1 MNEMPV
7 VISSE
12 PVDPVVPSLP
22 VVVWESNVVDV
33 GSNVVDVGS
42 NVLVGIAVPAVPSLD
57 VPLATSPSLT
67 PELHDVVEITKTI
80 RIIRTIHTLLK
91 RTKTINR

>member
-33 GSNVVDVGS
+33 GSNV
-42 NVLVGIAVPAVPSLD
+42 LVGVAVPAVPSLD

-67 PELHDVVEITKTI
+67 PELHDVVEITKTS